1 MHRCKW
7 SSFSSFPASISNCP
21 PRFEFLYIVI
31 SYAPQ
36 THTDPYQSCS
46 ESHPI
51 RGIIA
56 ESSIR
61 TLSPSIRENDGMG
74 IVDPSFWKFDQS
86 SGIALLWRSSKHTI
100 KQIEN
105 VTEYNRRQRHA
116 APILTKT
123 VHAKTLCHKG
133 GIHPE
138 EKSIRH

>member
-1 MHRCKW
+1 
-7 SSFSSFPASISNCP
+7 
-21 PRFEFLYIVI
+21 
-31 SYAPQ
+31 
-36 THTDPYQSCS
+36 
-46 ESHPI
+46 
-51 RGIIA
+51 
-56 ESSIR
+56 
-61 TLSPSIRENDGMG
+61 MG